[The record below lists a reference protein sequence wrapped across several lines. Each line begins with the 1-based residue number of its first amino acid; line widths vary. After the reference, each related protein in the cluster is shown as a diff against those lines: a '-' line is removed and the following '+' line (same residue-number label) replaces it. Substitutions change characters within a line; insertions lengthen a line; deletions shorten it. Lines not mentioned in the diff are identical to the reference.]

1 MVAFSILPI
10 LIPAAD
16 GYLLYKFSQP
26 TIRHWLWTYF
36 SLSRSLILVI
46 IVYAFNGYFLYD
58 SASSGDNSVV
68 MQNFALVAAALM
80 VSLTGVFIYREIK
93 GKWQLT
99 ILITTAVST
108 LLAIV
113 FLIS

>member
-1 MVAFSILPI
+1 M
-10 LIPAAD
+10 
-16 GYLLYKFSQP
+16 
-26 TIRHWLWTYF
+26 IRHHP
-36 SLSRSLILVI
+36 VI
-46 IVYAFNGYFLYD
+46 QCCYAEL
-58 SASSGDNSVV
+58 
-68 MQNFALVAAALM
+68 ALVAAALM

-113 FLIS
+113 FLNIMTLNLCRLIQAWVYQVQPMTIEFREISATQSSVQVCQQ